1 MGDALRLEALLRS
14 IEHPQPVASA
24 TNEGP
29 SAVAAAMKAVV
40 GHWPTIALT
49 SAAAVTLAVV
59 YLAMATA
66 QFTASGLILIDLKN
80 GASLRSNAPT
90 VSDANVDSANIE
102 SQVELL
108 KSDRILRRVVAAEH
122 LEDDPALQPGPV
134 ARAVTAVTG
143 AVMFWKQP
151 AMAPEGADPKVT
163 AAARALQKLTTAKRL
178 GTTYVVEVSATMPSP
193 TQAAAVANAYA
204 DAFIQDQAAMR
215 EELSRRMSN
224 LLKARTDEL
233 QSETRKAENAVEQFK
248 FSGSLGGESSAQARV
263 TLKNLESK
271 AQTYRVLH
279 DKFLERYA
287 ETWQQQFMTLP
298 DAQVASFAYPPSS
311 KSAPKS
317 TIILAASLFVGVALG
332 LLIVLMRDR
341 RVVGLGT

>member
-14 IEHPQPVASA
+14 IENPQPLASA
-24 TNEGP
+24 APEGP
-29 SAVAAAMKAVV
+29 SPVATAMKAVL

-49 SAAAVTLAVV
+49 SVAAVAVAV
-59 YLAMATA
+59 AYLATATP

-80 GASLRSNAPT
+80 GASLRSTAPT

-108 KSDRILRRVVAAEH
+108 KSERIVRRVVATEH

-134 ARAVTAVTG
+134 ARTISAITG
-143 AVMFWKQP
+143 TVMFWKQP
-151 AMAPEGADPKVT
+151 TPAPEGTDPKVT
-163 AAARALQKLTTAKRL
+163 AAARALQKLTTVKRL

-204 DAFIQDQAAMR
+204 DAFIQDQASLR

-248 FSGSLGGESSAQARV
+248 FSGSLAGESSALARV

-298 DAQVASFAYPPSS
+298 DAQIASLAYPPQS

-317 TIILAASLFVGVALG
+317 AIILAASLFVGMALG
-332 LLIVLMRDR
+332 LLIVLLRDR
-341 RVVGLGT
+341 RIVGLGA